1 MLIRCKIE
9 RRAGTQVSLDDTT
22 YNFQPIDPDKP
33 RSPHVAL
40 VENEE
45 HIARL
50 LSISEA
56 YVFFKADASQP
67 AQDPAPQ
74 PVVQQPVAQSAPAP
88 QPAAP
93 SEPEPDPAEAF
104 SASSNA
110 GHDAMQAILSDP
122 SKATEFAADQ
132 AHEFLFGRKPNGRAH
147 LDTVVVKI
155 IEGAAQEEYID
166 ASDVEDLK
174 AKAEAALSK

>member
-22 YNFQPIDPDKP
+22 YNFQPLEPDTP
-33 RSPHVAL
+33 RSPHVAK
-40 VENEE
+40 VDNEE

-56 YVFFKADASQP
+56 YVFFKAE
-67 AQDPAPQ
+67 APQ
-74 PVVQQPVAQSAPAP
+74 TVQETAPQAAAPVIQSAPDSQPTAP
-88 QPAAP
+88 DEKPQ
-93 SEPEPDPAEAF
+93 PDPAVAF

-110 GHDAMQAILSDP
+110 GHDAMQAILADP
-122 SKATEFAADQ
+122 AKATEFAADQ